1 MALQN
6 LQQSLTTP
14 IRPALND
21 QLELI
26 SSKCT
31 QCQACVRECA
41 FLSSYGNPKQ
51 IADSYNP
58 DDGQFLD
65 LPFKCSLCN
74 LCSAVCPDEINPAE
88 MFLEMRREAFDRGAN
103 DLSEH
108 RRLRN
113 FEKKGTSKRF
123 SWYALPEGCDTI
135 FFPGC
140 ALSGSRSE
148 TTLKVFEQLQK
159 QIPAIGIVL
168 DCCSKPSHDLGDEE
182 HFNAMFGEMKDYLL
196 SQGIK
201 TVLLACPNCHLV
213 FSHYGSEL
221 QARTI
226 YEELEKAD
234 FPTATLSAAVTIHDP
249 CTARFNL
256 PAQDAVRR
264 LLKNKNLQV
273 EELPHS
279 RKKTLCCG
287 EGGAVNLLDP
297 HLATH
302 WGQKRIDE
310 AKGRPIVS
318 YCASCTQK
326 LGVQAETSHILDL
339 LFAENAKIAKPPLT
353 YFKRLKLKKYLQDNF
368 QAAVTRERTF
378 QGTSKDPLKRTSK
391 LHRLILTGS
400 LVLLSLFAISQAWTL

>member
-1 MALQN
+1 MAFPD
-6 LQQSLTTP
+6 QQKSRTKHLS
-14 IRPALND
+14 PALD
-21 QLELI
+21 KQLLLI
-26 SSKCT
+26 SEKCT

-41 FLSSYGNPKQ
+41 FLSRHGSPKN

-58 DDGQFLD
+58 DERQFLD
-65 LPFKCSLCN
+65 IPFKCSLCN
-74 LCSAVCPDEINPAE
+74 LCSAVCPEEINPAE
-88 MFLEMRREAFDRGAN
+88 MFLEMRREAFDRGAK

-123 SWYALPEGCDTI
+123 SWYALPEDCDTI

-159 QIPAIGIVL
+159 KMPSIGIVL
-168 DCCSKPSHDLGDEE
+168 DCCTKPSHDLGDED

-213 FSHYGSEL
+213 FSRYGSEL
-221 QARTI
+221 QPRTI
-226 YEELEKAD
+226 YEELEQID
-234 FPTATLSAAVTIHDP
+234 FPAAPSSEAVTIHDP

-264 LLKNKNLQV
+264 LLKNKNLQI

-279 RKKTLCCG
+279 GKKTFCCG
-287 EGGAVNLLDP
+287 EGGAVNFLAP
-297 HLATH
+297 ELATH

-310 AKGRPIVS
+310 ANGRSIVS
-318 YCASCTQK
+318 YCSACTEK
-326 LGVQAETSHILDL
+326 LGAQTQTSHILDL
-339 LFAENAKIAKPPLT
+339 LFDENAKIAKPPLT

-368 QAAVTRERTF
+368 QATVTRERTF
-378 QGTSKDPLKRTSK
+378 QGTSKYQLKKSIK

-400 LVLLSLFAISQAWTL
+400 LVLLSLFFISQAWTL